1 MTIGII
7 GAGNIGLAVAKTL
20 ARAGI
25 TATIANSRGPDS
37 LEVAVAPLGPI
48 IKPGTRE
55 EAASADTVLIAV
67 NWSKLRVALAGL
79 PAWGG
84 RIVIDANNPI
94 EGPLFKPAEL
104 QGLLSSQ
111 VVAGLVTG
119 ARVVKAFNH
128 LRAEI
133 LGSDPRVDGG
143 RRVLFY
149 SGDDQSAKAEV
160 AELIDR
166 VGFAG
171 IDLGPLAIGGKLMQF
186 PGGPLPNQNLVR
198 IG

>member
-1 MTIGII
+1 M
-7 GAGNIGLAVAKTL
+7 
-20 ARAGI
+20 
-25 TATIANSRGPDS
+25 
-37 LEVAVAPLGPI
+37 
-48 IKPGTRE
+48 
-55 EAASADTVLIAV
+55 
-67 NWSKLRVALAGL
+67 
-79 PAWGG
+79 
-84 RIVIDANNPI
+84 
-94 EGPLFKPAEL
+94 

-149 SGDDQSAKAEV
+149 SGDDESAKAEV

-186 PGGPLPNQNLVR
+186 PGGPCRTRTSSGLDDEAGAGPPDQNGGHGRLRMTARMRECQLVTHGR
-198 IG
+198 DDDAGNEEDWDMG

>member
-1 MTIGII
+1 MLLS
-7 GAGNIGLAVAKTL
+7 GLSSNP
-20 ARAGI
+20 ARAKKP
-25 TATIANSRGPDS
+25 R
-37 LEVAVAPLGPI
+37 APIL
-48 IKPGTRE
+48 
-55 EAASADTVLIAV
+55 LIAV

-149 SGDDQSAKAEV
+149 SGDDESAKAEV
-160 AELIDR
+160 AELSE
-166 VGFAG
+166 
-171 IDLGPLAIGGKLMQF
+171 
-186 PGGPLPNQNLVR
+186 
-198 IG
+198 

>member
-119 ARVVKAFNH
+119 ARVVK
-128 LRAEI
+128 
-133 LGSDPRVDGG
+133 V
-143 RRVLFY
+143 V
-149 SGDDQSAKAEV
+149 V
-160 AELIDR
+160 
-166 VGFAG
+166 
-171 IDLGPLAIGGKLMQF
+171 
-186 PGGPLPNQNLVR
+186 
-198 IG
+198 